1 MSCTERLQASTSLLF
16 FEWTKKHET
25 TKNRKPHRTIYPKIC
40 LYFFLT
46 KNREPGAKKGK
57 PRTARNTKPG
67 EPKHAKTEKLAL
79 KRWLKP
85 KLPTPPLVR
94 RNFVMSESGNVK
106 VNQPDFLVKV
116 GNMLD
121 MVGIPAVIM
130 ILWDKQLKM
139 RLFNFFSSQFYT
151 LIASRR
157 GLKPVLA
164 TNSVQTFI
172 RVPALTRTSIKSFL
186 KFLSV

>member
-1 MSCTERLQASTSLLF
+1 MLGLGYQVSAWCDNMYVKYVRHVLRSPSCELHQKTSSFDKFTFFRVDEETRNHEKPKTTSDNISENLLVF
-16 FEWTKKHET
+16 
-25 TKNRKPHRTIYPKIC
+25 
-40 LYFFLT
+40 LLT

-130 ILWDKQLKM
+130 IL
-139 RLFNFFSSQFYT
+139 
-151 LIASRR
+151 
-157 GLKPVLA
+157 
-164 TNSVQTFI
+164 
-172 RVPALTRTSIKSFL
+172 
-186 KFLSV
+186 

>member
-1 MSCTERLQASTSLLF
+1 MYVKYVRHVFFFHVSCTERLQASTSLLF
-16 FEWTKKHET
+16 FEWTKKHENHEKPKT
-25 TKNRKPHRTIYPKIC
+25 TSDNISEN
-40 LYFFLT
+40 LLVFLLT

-130 ILWDKQLKM
+130 IL
-139 RLFNFFSSQFYT
+139 
-151 LIASRR
+151 
-157 GLKPVLA
+157 
-164 TNSVQTFI
+164 
-172 RVPALTRTSIKSFL
+172 
-186 KFLSV
+186 

>member
-1 MSCTERLQASTSLLF
+1 MVRNPESKTVLKSLSDCTWGERGKVVLGLGYQVSAWCDNMYVKYVRHVLRSPSCELHRKTSSFDKFTFFRVDEETRNHEKPKTTSDNISENLLVF
-16 FEWTKKHET
+16 
-25 TKNRKPHRTIYPKIC
+25 
-40 LYFFLT
+40 LLT

-130 ILWDKQLKM
+130 IL
-139 RLFNFFSSQFYT
+139 
-151 LIASRR
+151 
-157 GLKPVLA
+157 
-164 TNSVQTFI
+164 
-172 RVPALTRTSIKSFL
+172 
-186 KFLSV
+186 

>member
-1 MSCTERLQASTSLLF
+1 MEKPEKPKTTSDTKFENLLVF
-16 FEWTKKHET
+16 Q
-25 TKNRKPHRTIYPKIC
+25 
-40 LYFFLT
+40 LA

-57 PRTARNTKPG
+57 PQTARNTKPG
-67 EPKHAKTEKLAL
+67 EQKHAKTEKLAL

-130 ILWDKQLKM
+130 IL
-139 RLFNFFSSQFYT
+139 
-151 LIASRR
+151 
-157 GLKPVLA
+157 
-164 TNSVQTFI
+164 
-172 RVPALTRTSIKSFL
+172 
-186 KFLSV
+186 